1 MKLNRWLILSI
12 DIDTPSINS
21 HPIPTKQSAMYQYY
35 RIKEAFENRF
45 LLVRYRYDRS
55 LNHLFEVEI
64 EIKPEG
70 FNESKES
77 LDNYYERIM
86 DYIEK
91 ELKIKKV
98 RMLQ

>member
-1 MKLNRWLILSI
+1 
-12 DIDTPSINS
+12 
-21 HPIPTKQSAMYQYY
+21 
-35 RIKEAFENRF
+35 
-45 LLVRYRYDRS
+45 
-55 LNHLFEVEI
+55 VEI